1 MHVECVFVSLDQSNL
16 GIVRPRLGIQL
27 GVIGCRIQ
35 FRRLKQ
41 LHERLFLD
49 GMSRMSGRRM
59 IDVFGTS
66 VDRRMKCWKR
76 KKLLMKRKINRA
88 RRKVIEKQLV
98 ARMSGHLDYHRFANL
113 SMLNWHVVEYC
124 LIE

>member
-1 MHVECVFVSLDQSNL
+1 MHVVCVFVWLGQSNL
-16 GIVRPRLGIQL
+16 GIVSPHLGIQL
-27 GVIGCRIQ
+27 GVIECRIR

-59 IDVFGTS
+59 IDVFDTS
-66 VDRRMKCWKR
+66 AGRRMRYWKR
-76 KKLLMKRKINRA
+76 KKPLTKRKIDRA

-113 SMLNWHVVEYC
+113 SMLNWHVDAYC
-124 LIE
+124 LIG

>member
-16 GIVRPRLGIQL
+16 EIVRPHLEIQL
-27 GVIGCRIQ
+27 GVIGCRIR

-98 ARMSGHLDYHRFANL
+98 ARMSGHLDCHRFANL

-124 LIE
+124 LIV